1 MTIENLRRELLE
13 QMCLVADRG
22 HEVYAVFEPLPNKK
36 EIAESLFGVENPVF
50 FHPGLGDKLIF
61 RLILDTVMASIY
73 SEDRTRTNKA
83 TIALNIMG
91 NYYFPDY
98 SEFDRQQLAEAKG
111 EIA

>member
-1 MTIENLRRELLE
+1 
-13 QMCLVADRG
+13 
-22 HEVYAVFEPLPNKK
+22 
-36 EIAESLFGVENPVF
+36 
-50 FHPGLGDKLIF
+50 
-61 RLILDTVMASIY
+61 MANVY

-83 TIALNIMG
+83 TIALKIMA